1 MNRTPFPYRDF
12 SRVRDVVHDALCELE
27 ETYILVTGETG
38 TGKTALLRELR
49 GKLDR
54 ARHRVLYFSGARRLG
69 ASGLVKVVSEG
80 LRVRTSMCHSVTL
93 DRLLRTLGEES
104 HKIMLWIDEAHE
116 LAEETLAQIRALAEA
131 DLDGESRI
139 QVLLVGMPR
148 LRSELQSFPHLWR
161 RIVVREDLTGLQ
173 TDELPDFLEHHF
185 GEAQAKRLCDQGR
198 SMLFEHGK
206 GSPGLI
212 LPMCRRLF
220 AAESGKA
227 KIEPECVDDSL
238 QRWDFS

>member
-1 MNRTPFPYRDF
+1 MNRTSFPYRDF
-12 SRVRDVVHDALCELE
+12 TRVRDVVHNALCNLE
-27 ETYILVTGETG
+27 ETYVLVTGETG

-49 GKLDR
+49 GNLDR
-54 ARHRVLYFSGARRLG
+54 ARQRVQYFSGARRLG

-80 LRVRTSMCHSVTL
+80 LRVRTSTCHSVTL
-93 DRLLRTLGEES
+93 DRLLRTLADES
-104 HKIMLWIDEAHE
+104 HKIMLWIDEAHD
-116 LAEETLAQIRALAEA
+116 LPEETLAQIRALAEA

-148 LRSELQSFPHLWR
+148 LRAELQSLPHLWR

-173 TDELPDFLEHHF
+173 ADELPDFLEHHF
-185 GEAQAKRLCDQGR
+185 GQGQAKRLCEQGL

-206 GSPGLI
+206 GSPGMI

-220 AAESGKA
+220 EAASGKA
-227 KIEPECVDDSL
+227 KIEPECVDDTL
-238 QRWDFS
+238 HRWDFA

>member
-12 SRVRDVVHDALCELE
+12 TRVKDVVHDALCNLD

-38 TGKTALLRELR
+38 TGKTALMSELR
-49 GKLDR
+49 GNLDR
-54 ARHRVLYFSGARRLG
+54 ARYRVQYFSGARQLG

-80 LRVRTSMCHSVTL
+80 LRVRSSTCHAVTL
-93 DRLLRTLGEES
+93 DRLMKALSGES
-104 HKIMLWIDEAHE
+104 QRVLLWIDEAHD
-116 LAEETLAQIRALAEA
+116 LAEETLSQIRALAEA

-148 LRSELQSFPHLWR
+148 LRAELQSFPHLWR
-161 RIVVREDLTGLQ
+161 RIVIREDLTGLQ

-185 GEAQAKRLCDQGR
+185 GEGQAKRLCDQGR

-220 AAESGKA
+220 AEQPGKA

-238 QRWDFS
+238 RRWDFA